1 MTLLVVL
8 TLGLLTIAAANAVS
22 PRLRVP
28 PALLLVAV
36 GVLAGLS
43 GLVPSLALDPEVELA
58 VLLPALLYAAAA
70 SMPATVFRREFTT
83 VKSLSLVLVVVT
95 ALVLGLLFWWLIPG
109 LGFGW
114 GVALGA
120 ALAPTDSV
128 TPGIARAAG
137 LRGRVLSVVGF
148 VTLLF
153 VRINF
158 MQPVLRS
165 MDRRLHRDVQRRV
178 RVETRRQSLPGDK
191 VHPRWESR
199 LRRWFADIAY
209 QSAEPLGRNSGFLI
223 AWAGVRG
230 ALSLAAVHTLPETM
244 PHRGMATLVAFTIVL
259 LSLLV
264 QGLTL
269 PLAARRLAAPRD
281 LEAQQQQAQRLV
293 AYLEEAA
300 SEPAA
305 AHPGQAT
312 ARTDPRYA
320 ALARARDEGGFDIEV
335 LDAALRRLDAGELAE
350 AAGH

>member
-1 MTLLVVL
+1 L
-8 TLGLLTIAAANAVS
+8 
-22 PRLRVP
+22 
-28 PALLLVAV
+28 
-36 GVLAGLS
+36 
-43 GLVPSLALDPEVELA
+43 
-58 VLLPALLYAAAA
+58 
-70 SMPATVFRREFTT
+70 
-83 VKSLSLVLVVVT
+83 
-95 ALVLGLLFWWLIPG
+95 
-109 LGFGW
+109 

-269 PLAARRLAAPRD
+269 PLAARRLAA
-281 LEAQQQQAQRLV
+281 
-293 AYLEEAA
+293 A
-300 SEPAA
+300 SRP
-305 AHPGQAT
+305 
-312 ARTDPRYA
+312 
-320 ALARARDEGGFDIEV
+320 
-335 LDAALRRLDAGELAE
+335 
-350 AAGH
+350 